1 MLPVYKSTYSI
12 GKSILSVDKIIE
24 LSKLDSAKNL
34 ILVEDSLT
42 GFVKAHNSCKDE
54 GLQLIFGLRINCC
67 NDINDEDSLQDSDH
81 KVIIFAKNDEGC
93 KLLNKISS
101 FSNLEGK
108 GFVDFNYLN
117 KVWDDTKLDL
127 VIPFYDSFIHQNQL
141 YLKNCI
147 PNFKDIKPIFWI
159 EKNNLPFDPLI
170 SKATLEYSKGKYES
184 TLVKSIFYENK
195 EDIEALQTYKIIC
208 GRKFGRAA
216 TLSMPNLDHFGS
228 DEFCFESYQKNK

>member
-54 GLQLIFGLRINCC
+54 GLQLIFGLRIDCC

-101 FSNLEGK
+101 FSSLEGK

-170 SKATLEYSKGKYES
+170 TKATLEYLKGKYES